1 MRRFQRILIFLM
13 MGVMLMAGF
22 FGCGGKPTYK
32 VICSQGFE
40 NAKKSYVPGEEVV
53 LYYRFF
59 ATDTDYYFYS
69 NDVVLKKDFDY
80 QKGYVFNFIMPEH
93 DVLISMYTR
102 NSMVYDPNANKEET
116 EEDRIEAIKGCELVF
131 DYYEA
136 TVGTV
141 GGDSHDEFAIYR
153 RPNGNLLLAKY
164 SQQEGGQ
171 ESCRVSI
178 LSDTVLHDCM
188 DAVDRYNMRIWK
200 DGIAITGEVYVVKFR
215 EADRM
220 IRVSS
225 DDMPEDGLTAF
236 GEIETILAKAWK
248 MFGPKN

>member
-1 MRRFQRILIFLM
+1 MTHI
-13 MGVMLMAGF
+13 
-22 FGCGGKPTYK
+22 
-32 VICSQGFE
+32 
-40 NAKKSYVPGEEVV
+40 
-53 LYYRFF
+53 
-59 ATDTDYYFYS
+59 FYS
-69 NDVVLKKDFDY
+69 NDVVLKQDYDY
-80 QKGYVFNFIMPEH
+80 QKGHVFTFTMPEH

-136 TVGTV
+136 TVGTD

-188 DAVDRYNMRIWK
+188 DAVDRYNMRKWK

-225 DDMPEDGLTAF
+225 DDMPEDGLQAF
-236 GEIETILAKAWK
+236 GEIEKILAKAWK
-248 MFGPKN
+248 LFGPKN